1 MRAGDRFVVRLEE
14 PDTGEPVTVA
24 HRDAIP
30 VVVRVRE
37 RSAGTVVRAIPTGTD
52 RAAAEA
58 LAERIANDL
67 AHLDAEAFVAAYS
80 IGSAPAN
87 SIRRAYLGLGSNLG
101 DRAALLQGAVDGLA
115 ATDGITVVALSSV
128 YETEPVGGPEQPA
141 YLNAVVAVDTALTAR
156 QLLEVAQ
163 RLEGAAGRVRGE
175 QWGPRTLDVD
185 VLLVGE
191 EHVDEP
197 DLVVPHPR
205 LYERAFVM
213 VPLADLDP
221 MLAPWVPPG
230 EAGVRRSEV
239 ELAQPQTQ

>member
-14 PDTGEPVTVA
+14 PDSGEPVTVA
-24 HRDAIP
+24 HREDIP

-52 RAAAEA
+52 RAAAES

-67 AHLDAEAFVAAYS
+67 AHLDADAFVASYG
-80 IGSAPAN
+80 IGSLPAD
-87 SIRRAYLGLGSNLG
+87 SLRRAYLGLGSNLG

-115 ATDGITVVALSSV
+115 ATDGITVVAVSPV
-128 YETEPVGGPEQPA
+128 YETEPVGGPEQPE
-141 YLNAVVAVDTALTAR
+141 YLNAVVAVDTELTPR
-156 QLLEVAQ
+156 QLLDVAQ
-163 RLEGAAGRVRGE
+163 RLEDTAGRVRAE
-175 QWGPRTLDVD
+175 HWGPRTLDVD

-213 VPLADLDP
+213 VPLADLEP
-221 MLAPWVPPG
+221 MLAPWVPAG

-239 ELAQPQTQ
+239 ELARPQTQ

>member
-14 PDTGEPVTVA
+14 PDSGEPVTVA
-24 HRDAIP
+24 HREDIP

-52 RAAAEA
+52 RAAAES

-67 AHLDAEAFVAAYS
+67 AHLDADAFVASYG
-80 IGSAPAN
+80 IGSLPAD
-87 SIRRAYLGLGSNLG
+87 SLRRAYLGLGSNLG

-115 ATDGITVVALSSV
+115 ATDGITVVAVSPV
-128 YETEPVGGPEQPA
+128 YETEPVGGPEQPE
-141 YLNAVVAVDTALTAR
+141 YLNAVVAVDTELTPR
-156 QLLEVAQ
+156 QLLDVAQ
-163 RLEGAAGRVRGE
+163 RLEDTAGRVRAE
-175 QWGPRTLDVD
+175 HWGPRTLDVD
-185 VLLVGE
+185 VLLVGD

-213 VPLADLDP
+213 VPLADLEP
-221 MLAPWVPPG
+221 MLAPWVPAG

-239 ELAQPQTQ
+239 ELARPQTQ

>member
-14 PDTGEPVTVA
+14 PDSGEPVSVA
-24 HRDAIP
+24 HREDIP

-52 RAAAEA
+52 RAAAES

-67 AHLDAEAFVAAYS
+67 AHLDADAFVASYG
-80 IGSAPAN
+80 IGSLPAD
-87 SIRRAYLGLGSNLG
+87 SLRRAYLGLGSNLG

-115 ATDGITVVALSSV
+115 ATDGITVVAVSPV
-128 YETEPVGGPEQPA
+128 YETEPVGGPEQPE
-141 YLNAVVAVDTALTAR
+141 YLNAVVAVDTELTPR
-156 QLLEVAQ
+156 QLLDVAQ
-163 RLEGAAGRVRGE
+163 RLEDTAGRVRAE
-175 QWGPRTLDVD
+175 HWGPRTLDVD

-213 VPLADLDP
+213 VPLADLEP
-221 MLAPWVPPG
+221 MLAPWVPAG

-239 ELAQPQTQ
+239 ELARPQTQ

>member
-1 MRAGDRFVVRLEE
+1 MRAADRFVVRLEE
-14 PDTGEPVTVA
+14 PDTGQPVTAA
-24 HRDAIP
+24 HPDDSP
-30 VVVRVRE
+30 VVVRLRE

-52 RAAAEA
+52 RASAES
-58 LAERIANDL
+58 LAERIADDL
-67 AHLDAEAFVAAYS
+67 ARLDADAFVASYG
-80 IGSAPAN
+80 IDSAPTR
-87 SIRRAYLGLGSNLG
+87 SVRRAYLGLGSNLG
-101 DRAALLQGAVDGLA
+101 DRAAFLQGAVDGLA
-115 ATDGITVVALSSV
+115 TTDGIEVVAVSPV
-128 YETEPVGGPEQPA
+128 YETEPVGGPEQPE
-141 YLNAVVAVDTALTAR
+141 YLNAVVAVDTALTPR

-163 RLEGAAGRVRGE
+163 RLEDAAGRVRGE

-185 VLLVGE
+185 VLLVGD

-221 MLAPWVPPG
+221 MLAPWAPAG

>member
-14 PDTGEPVTVA
+14 PDSGEPVSVA
-24 HRDAIP
+24 HREDIP

-52 RAAAEA
+52 RAAAES

-67 AHLDAEAFVAAYS
+67 AHLDADAFVASYG
-80 IGSAPAN
+80 IGSLPAD
-87 SIRRAYLGLGSNLG
+87 SLRRAYLGLGSNLG

-115 ATDGITVVALSSV
+115 ATDGITVVAVSPV
-128 YETEPVGGPEQPA
+128 YETEPVGGPEQPE
-141 YLNAVVAVDTALTAR
+141 YLNAVVAVDTELTPR
-156 QLLEVAQ
+156 QLLDVAQ
-163 RLEGAAGRVRGE
+163 RLEDTAGRVRAE
-175 QWGPRTLDVD
+175 HWGPRTLDVD
-185 VLLVGE
+185 VLLVGD

-213 VPLADLDP
+213 VPLADLEP
-221 MLAPWVPPG
+221 MLAPWVPAG

-239 ELAQPQTQ
+239 ELARPQTQ